1 MAWPGMV
8 EYSAAVQSQRTS
20 FPSPELQSAKV
31 VTNKLGLPKVAAGAF
46 AIVYQ
51 LEAGR
56 DTWAIR
62 CFTRDVGDLQER
74 YAAIAEH
81 LRKAKLSRFVPFDYL
96 SDGIRVGGKTYPIMK
111 MQWVEGVPLNRYV
124 EQHLGDPKRLL
135 ALAGQFGDLAADLE
149 KAKVGHGDLSADNV
163 LMVGDEARLIDYDGM
178 YVPKLAGR
186 KARELGNAA
195 FQHPRRDADLFGPD
209 IDRFSVLLL
218 ATALAALAADPG
230 LWKRHAGG
238 NGLLFS
244 PSDLRQPKGSPLFRA
259 LLGGD
264 PMVAG
269 LAGELAAWCEAN
281 PAKLGKLPPLKK
293 LKLGAAPVAP
303 APAGGAAAPAAVAT
317 LAASPAAAVPAG
329 GLTVAVTVAPP
340 NGAAAQAAA
349 PAPQPAPARA
359 RPAGP
364 STVARLSG
372 LWRQLRRPGPA
383 TPPAP
388 KPPAPKPPAP
398 KPRPAVPAAAA
409 AAQAG
414 APAAARPATVRV
426 AAARVAAALRF
437 DWNGVVAAGL
447 ALGFF
452 GVLFAPET
460 GSLSVVALP
469 GIVALAAF
477 SEAAAQRA
485 AATAPP
491 GDPAH
496 WGGVVVTGAGAAF
509 FSIVF
514 APETGSASL
523 IAAPTVIGLMV
534 GAKRAAARAH
544 APSRVP

>member
-8 EYSAAVQSQRTS
+8 EYSAAVQSQRAS
-20 FPSPELQSAKV
+20 FLAPELQSAKV

-124 EQHLGDPKRLL
+124 EQHLGDSKRLL

-195 FQHPRRDADLFGPD
+195 FQHPRRDANLFGPD
-209 IDRFSVLLL
+209 LDRFSVLLI

-244 PSDLRQPKGSPLFRA
+244 PADLRQPKGSPLFRA

-269 LAGELAAWCEAN
+269 LAGELAAWCEAD
-281 PAKLGKLPPLKK
+281 PAKLGKLPSLKK

-303 APAGGAAAPAAVAT
+303 APARGAAAPAAVAT
-317 LAASPAAAVPAG
+317 VVASPAAAVPAG
-329 GLTVAVTVAPP
+329 GLTVAVTVPPP

-349 PAPQPAPARA
+349 PAPHAAPARA

-372 LWRQLRRPGPA
+372 LWRRLRRPGPA
-383 TPPAP
+383 ASPAP
-388 KPPAPKPPAP
+388 KPPAPR
-398 KPRPAVPAAAA
+398 PRPP

-414 APAAARPATVRV
+414 APAAARNATVRV

-485 AATAPP
+485 AAAAPP

-496 WGGVVVTGAGAAF
+496 WGGVVVTGAGVAF